1 MPINTIEQIVADPE
15 LKDKLRTLVLERVGV
30 MPDDMF
36 IYIGGTQLNK
46 QQMLDHVRE
55 GDKVGQQVMET
66 ELDYLRALT
75 SGSIYAEQ

>member
-15 LKDKLRTLVLERVGV
+15 LNNKLQALVLERVGV
-30 MPDDMF
+30 MPDDMRIF
-36 IYIGGTQLNK
+36 IGGTQLDKK
-46 QQMLDHVRE
+46 QMQEHVRE
-55 GDKVGQQVMET
+55 GDEIGRQVMET